1 MQLSGR
7 ESVCPGPA
15 ATESG
20 RQTVKP
26 ADRAAQ
32 LPPQKAQLPPGLEL
46 REDEGGLCLSDGK
59 LFLRA
64 DLQEMIPRLR
74 PDNLGRELLVKAAG
88 ALKKTMNEE
97 GPVRVLDATAG
108 FGEDSLLLAA
118 AGCHVRLCERD
129 PVIAA
134 LLRDGL
140 KRAALLPQLSEAVSR
155 MQLRE
160 EDSIRV
166 MEELKEGEM
175 DVIYLDP
182 MFPERRKNAQTG
194 KKFQLLH
201 HLEKPCTDEVD
212 LLRAALRARPVRVVV
227 KRPPKGPYLAGL
239 KPDFSLQG
247 KAVRYDILLPRSR
260 KTVEI

>member
-1 MQLSGR
+1 MPEQ
-7 ESVCPGPA
+7 A
-15 ATESG
+15 
-20 RQTVKP
+20 RQQMTL
-26 ADRAAQ
+26 
-32 LPPQKAQLPPGLEL
+32 LPELPPGLFL
-46 REDEGGLCLSDGK
+46 REEEDGLCLTDGK
-59 LFLRA
+59 LFQRV

-74 PDNLGRELLVKAAG
+74 PDNLGRELLVKAAE

-97 GPVRVLDATAG
+97 GPVRALDATAG

-118 AGCHVRLCERD
+118 AGCHVRLCEKD

-140 KRAALLPQLSEAVSR
+140 RRAALLPQLSEPVSR
-155 MQLRE
+155 MELRG

-166 MEELKEGEM
+166 MEELREGEM

-182 MFPERRKNAQTG
+182 MFPQRRKQAQTG

-201 HLEKPCTDEVD
+201 HLEKPCTDEQE
-212 LLRAALRARPVRVVV
+212 LLRAALRARPVRIVI

-247 KAVRYDILLPRSR
+247 KAVRYDILLPRSQ
-260 KTVEI
+260 KTAEF